1 MPQADPTLVSYGR
14 ELIVNA
20 AKQLAAAKM
29 AVFDERTGNMY
40 VTELGRVAS
49 HFYIRWGSSLMV
61 VLLVLMLLRTCC
73 SKRQAIPVLR
83 PLATHAFLTWCW
95 CEL

>member
-1 MPQADPTLVSYGR
+1 MQLRSSTTYMACVLSHLQADPTLVSYGR
-14 ELIVNA
+14 DLITNA

-49 HFYIRWGSSLMV
+49 HFYIR
-61 VLLVLMLLRTCC
+61 
-73 SKRQAIPVLR
+73 
-83 PLATHAFLTWCW
+83 
-95 CEL
+95 